1 MFLWA
6 AIWALAGVAGA
17 MMLAIVVLLSWWSY
31 EAGTVW
37 ITLLFVGL
45 LVTLV
50 SLSPRRKREDADAE
64 NGASSNGRPAV

>member
-6 AIWALAGVAGA
+6 AIWALAGVAAA

-50 SLSPRRKREDADAE
+50 SLSPTRKREDADAE

>member
-6 AIWALAGVAGA
+6 AMWALAGVAA
-17 MMLAIVVLLSWWSY
+17 VMMLSIFVLLSWWSF

-50 SLSPRRKREDADAE
+50 SLSSRRKREVADVDD
-64 NGASSNGRPAV
+64 ASSNGRPAA

>member
-6 AIWALAGVAGA
+6 AMWALAGVAA
-17 MMLAIVVLLSWWSY
+17 VMMLTIFVLLSWWSF

-50 SLSPRRKREDADAE
+50 SLSSRRKREDADVDD
-64 NGASSNGRPAV
+64 ASSNGRPAA

>member
-31 EAGTVW
+31 EAGTAW
-37 ITLLFVGL
+37 FTLLFVGL

>member
-1 MFLWA
+1 MFVWA
-6 AIWALAGVAGA
+6 AMWALAGVAA
-17 MMLAIVVLLSWWSY
+17 VMMLTIFVLLSWWSF

-50 SLSPRRKREDADAE
+50 SLSSKRRREDSDVDD
-64 NGASSNGRPAV
+64 ASSNGRPAA